1 MCGTI
6 ILKGGIVME
15 DQKQLRESLR
25 KLERVLGLLERTQAS
40 CCGTNLTQ
48 CHALVEIG
56 RKGQLSVNGLADI
69 LQLDKSTTSRV
80 VQFLVT
86 QNWVQRNE
94 AAEDR
99 RIQEVSLTPEG
110 IIQFR
115 SIEASMDSFYRQV
128 FEHLGA
134 SSGEQ
139 VVESVARLVDAIEKV
154 KFEAPSACY

>member
-1 MCGTI
+1 M
-6 ILKGGIVME
+6 
-15 DQKQLRESLR
+15 DNQKQLRESLR
-25 KLERVLGLLERTQAS
+25 KLERVLGLLERSQAS

-86 QNWVQRNE
+86 QNWVKRNE
-94 AAEDR
+94 SVEDR

-110 IIQFR
+110 VVQFQ
-115 SIEASMDSFYRQV
+115 SIEASMDGFYKQV
-128 FEHLGA
+128 FEQLGDL
-134 SSGEQ
+134 SGEK
-139 VVESVARLVDAIEKV
+139 VVESVGLLVNAIEKV
-154 KFEAPSACY
+154 KLDSIFTCY